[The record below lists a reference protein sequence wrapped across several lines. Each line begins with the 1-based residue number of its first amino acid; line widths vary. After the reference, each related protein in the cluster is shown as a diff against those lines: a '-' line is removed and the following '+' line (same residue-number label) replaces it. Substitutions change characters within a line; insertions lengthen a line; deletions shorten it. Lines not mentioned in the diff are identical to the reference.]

1 MRINVIGQNNP
12 TGFGNHFSYFCEQ
25 LKKFSY
31 LDSEIV
37 EHLLIDEDAVEHLTR
52 TASPRDINIWFYAFA
67 RPGTMKTRGRNV
79 VWAIFEQDKLAP
91 AYLNRLSRAD
101 LIWTP
106 SNWAKEILEG
116 QGLPIG
122 KVDLVPEGVAPE
134 IFHPFCRAWHE
145 KRHPEIFRF
154 LMLGKFEARKGYA
167 QLIEAFVKAFGK
179 DTNVELLIKGD
190 FFHLGREVRGAKLL
204 DFVRRYDAPNIR
216 LLTGEVSREDLFLIY
231 NSADAFVFP
240 SRAEGWGLPLIEAM
254 ATGLPALAVNYSG
267 QTEFLKE
274 VKGYFMPVAYKM
286 VPINDSE
293 YQQFALGD
301 EGDWGRWAEA
311 DIDDLAQKMR
321 DMVKH
326 YGDWREKGLT
336 ASNILRSKFTW
347 TSAVNIALES
357 LIRHG
362 LLPHV
367 KLQIPPS
374 IGMR

>member
-1 MRINVIGQNNP
+1 M
-12 TGFGNHFSYFCEQ
+12 
-25 LKKFSY
+25 
-31 LDSEIV
+31 
-37 EHLLIDEDAVEHLTR
+37 
-52 TASPRDINIWFYAFA
+52 
-67 RPGTMKTRGRNV
+67 
-79 VWAIFEQDKLAP
+79 
-91 AYLNRLSRAD
+91 
-101 LIWTP
+101 P
-106 SNWAKEILEG
+106 S
-116 QGLPIG
+116 
-122 KVDLVPEGVAPE
+122 
-134 IFHPFCRAWHE
+134 
-145 KRHPEIFRF
+145 
-154 LMLGKFEARKGYA
+154 
-167 QLIEAFVKAFGK
+167 
-179 DTNVELLIKGD
+179 
-190 FFHLGREVRGAKLL
+190 GREVRGAKLL

>member
-204 DFVRRYDAPNIR
+204 DFVRRYGAPNIR